1 MKVGFIGLGQMGI
14 GIARNLLRAGHTVTV
29 YNRTRSRAEELA
41 DEGAR
46 VADSPA
52 EAARDAEALVTMLA
66 DDAAVEQVIFG
77 EKGALAAMPD
87 GAVHLSMSTISVA
100 LSARL
105 NEAHAAAG
113 QGYVAA
119 PVFGRPQAAAAAEL
133 LVVASGAAAEIEK
146 SRALLEA
153 VGQSLVVIGEQATA
167 ANVVKITGNFL
178 IASVMESLG
187 EAFALLKKSGVDA
200 GQFLE
205 LMTKSL
211 FAAPIYRNYGKLILA
226 ESFDPPG
233 FKLKLGLKDVKL
245 ALEAA
250 EAVAAPL
257 PLASLLR
264 DHMLTGVA
272 RGYSEMDWTAV
283 TRVIAENAG
292 IK

>member
-1 MKVGFIGLGQMGI
+1 
-14 GIARNLLRAGHTVTV
+14 
-29 YNRTRSRAEELA
+29 
-41 DEGAR
+41 
-46 VADSPA
+46 
-52 EAARDAEALVTMLA
+52 
-66 DDAAVEQVIFG
+66 
-77 EKGALAAMPD
+77 
-87 GAVHLSMSTISVA
+87 MSTISVA

-105 NEAHAAAG
+105 NEAHTAAG
-113 QGYVAA
+113 QAYVAA
-119 PVFGRPQAAAAAEL
+119 PVFGRPEAAAAAKL
-133 LVVASGAAAEIEK
+133 LVVASGAPAEIEK
-146 SRALLEA
+146 CRALLEA
-153 VGQSLVVIGEQATA
+153 VGQSLVVIGEQATS

-187 EAFALLKKSGVDA
+187 EAFALLKKSNVDA
-200 GQFLE
+200 GQFLD
-205 LMTKSL
+205 LMTRSL
-211 FAAPIYRNYGKLILA
+211 FAAPIYQNYGKLILA

-250 EAVAAPL
+250 DAVAAPL

-264 DHMLTGVA
+264 DHMLAGVA

>member
-1 MKVGFIGLGQMGI
+1 MKVGFIGLGQMGT
-14 GIARNLLRAGHTVTV
+14 GIARNLIRAGHELTV
-29 YNRTRSRAEELA
+29 YNRTRSRAEALKG
-41 DEGAR
+41 EGAR

-52 EAARDAEALVTMLA
+52 DAATGVDVLVTMLA

-77 EKGALAAMPD
+77 DGGAMPALPR

-105 NEAHAAAG
+105 NDAHHAAG

-119 PVFGRPQAAAAAEL
+119 PVFGRPEAAAAAKL
-133 LVVASGAAAEIEK
+133 LVVAAGAAAEVEK
-146 SRALLEA
+146 CRPLLEA
-153 VGQSLVVIGEQATA
+153 VGQLLDIFGEQATA
-167 ANVVKITGNFL
+167 ANVVKITGNFM
-178 IASVMESLG
+178 IAATMETLG
-187 EAFALLKKSGVDA
+187 EAFALLRKSGVDA
-200 GQFLE
+200 GQFLD
-205 LMTKSL
+205 LMTRSL
-211 FAAPIYRNYGKLILA
+211 FSAPIYQNYGKLILA

-250 EAVAAPL
+250 EGVAAPL

-272 RGYSEMDWTAV
+272 RGYSDLDWSAM